1 MAVTEIRL
9 KMNLSLYALL
19 KFDCNIKKQ
28 EKFFE
33 FVSDSD
39 VLQVKKGDV
48 LIGVHPKDGSRATD
62 VRNFDQEKLDDLL
75 SNAMRGKYLSLRII
89 RRAHEDSEKFLN
101 ADSLKVSIYQYLKY
115 SSK

>member
-19 KFDCNIKKQ
+19 KFDGNIKKQ

-75 SNAMRGKYLSLRII
+75 STAMRGKYLILRII
-89 RRAHEDSEKFLN
+89 RKDHEDSEKLLN
-101 ADSLKVSIYQYLKY
+101 ISTVRSYQ
-115 SSK
+115 